1 MTHIDSAESAGGRL
15 GAVLSAPRTGA
26 HALGRHGPWVATTPA
41 VAREVLTDPS
51 RFDFPS
57 DVSRTGDLSGSTGD
71 TRSGHLVFAPL
82 PPEQVAVGRST
93 FVHEWAASVREHDR
107 VRPDQPYDAM
117 QLLRRPVARAT
128 TAASVPGLSVAER
141 DAVGDAV
148 LDWIDALGPVIAA
161 RRPPGRWS
169 RTRRAEARTRT
180 TLEDLLDSLDQV
192 ERPAE
197 TATFLA
203 AGIQVPI
210 AAGAFLLA
218 HLAAHPTGLVDPLGA
233 VWEAIRL
240 TPPTWITAR
249 ITVDDTDLA
258 GTRVPAG
265 SVVMVSPLLLGR
277 CEDLVPGDPARLD
290 AFDPGRWHDPTRR
303 PGAWLPFGAGPHACP
318 GRTLGLALLTE
329 VATWGVGREMA
340 LSERVRIDQSR
351 GISPRP
357 CRFTATTR
365 TEPSA

>member
-1 MTHIDSAESAGGRL
+1 MTRIDSAESAGGRL
-15 GAVLSAPRTGA
+15 GAVLSAPRTGV
-26 HALGRHGPWVATTPA
+26 HALGRHGPWVATTPG
-41 VAREVLTDPS
+41 VAREVLTDPA

-71 TRSGHLVFAPL
+71 TRSGHLVFPPL
-82 PPEQVAVGRST
+82 DPAQVAVGRET
-93 FVHEWAASVREHDR
+93 FAREWADAVQEHDR
-107 VRPDQPYDAM
+107 ARAGAPYDAL

-128 TAASVPGLSVAER
+128 TAASVPAIATADR

-169 RTRRAEARTRT
+169 RARRAEVGARTA
-180 TLEDLLDSLDQV
+180 LEDLLGRLDAV

-218 HLAAHPTGLVDPLGA
+218 HLADHPTGVVDPADA
-233 VWEAIRL
+233 VWETLRL
-240 TPPTWITAR
+240 APPTWITAR
-249 ITVDDTDLA
+249 IAVGDVDLA
-258 GTRVPAG
+258 GTPVPAG

-277 CEDLVPGDPARLD
+277 SEDLVPGDPGQLGTFA
-290 AFDPGRWHDPTRR
+290 PERWQDGVRR

-329 VATWGVGREMA
+329 VATWGTSREMS
-340 LSERVRIDQSR
+340 LSEHVRIDQSR
-351 GISPRP
+351 GISPQP
-357 CRFTATTR
+357 CRFTATPR
-365 TEPSA
+365 REPSA

>member
-1 MTHIDSAESAGGRL
+1 MDSVESAVGRL
-15 GAVLSAPRTGA
+15 GAVLSAPRTGV
-26 HALGRHGPWVATTPA
+26 HALGRYGPWLATTPA
-41 VAREVLTDPS
+41 AAREVLTHPA

-57 DVSRTGDLSGSTGD
+57 DVSRTGDLSGSAAD

-82 PPEQVAVGRST
+82 TVDQVTTGRQT
-93 FVHEWAASVREHDR
+93 FLDEWAVAVREHDR
-107 VRPDQPYDAM
+107 LRPHHPYDALE
-117 QLLRRPVARAT
+117 LLRRPVARAT
-128 TAASVPGLSVAER
+128 TAASLPSLVGADR

-169 RTRRAEARTRT
+169 RVRRREARART
-180 TLEDLLDSLDQV
+180 AVEDLLGRLDGV

-218 HLAAHPTGLVDPLGA
+218 HLAEHPTGLVEPVDA
-233 VWEAIRL
+233 VWETLRL

-249 ITVDDTDLA
+249 ITSCDTALA
-258 GTRVPAG
+258 GTLLPSG

-277 CEDLVPGDPARLD
+277 LEELVPGAHHDQFSPE
-290 AFDPGRWHDPTRR
+290 RWRDPTRR

-318 GRTLGLALLTE
+318 GRNLGVALLVE
-329 VATWGVGREMA
+329 LARWGVQREMS

-357 CRFTATTR
+357 CRFTAVPR
-365 TEPSA
+365 GESFS

>member
-1 MTHIDSAESAGGRL
+1 MTRIDSAESAGGRL
-15 GAVLSAPRTGA
+15 GAVLSAPRTGV
-26 HALGRHGPWVATTPA
+26 HALGTHGPWLATTPA
-41 VAREVLTDPS
+41 VAREVLTDPA

-82 PPEQVAVGRST
+82 DPAQVALGRAT
-93 FVHEWAASVREHDR
+93 FVREWADAVRDHDR
-107 VRPDQPYDAM
+107 ARPGQPYDALD
-117 QLLRRPVARAT
+117 LLRRPVARAT
-128 TAASVPGLSVAER
+128 TAAATPALAPAER

-169 RTRRAEARTRT
+169 RLRRREARART
-180 TLEDLLDSLDQV
+180 HLEDLLASLDAV

-218 HLAAHPTGLVDPLGA
+218 HLASHPTGAVDPVSA
-233 VWEAIRL
+233 VWETLRL
-240 TPPTWITAR
+240 TPPTWMTAR
-249 ITVDDTDLA
+249 ITREEVALG
-258 GTRVPAG
+258 GTTVPAG

-277 CEDLVPGDPARLD
+277 LEDLVPGGPAPLGD
-290 AFDPGRWHDPTRR
+290 FEPTRWEGPRR

-318 GRTLGLALLTE
+318 GRTLGLAVLTE
-329 VATWGVGREMA
+329 VATWGVEREMV

>member
-1 MTHIDSAESAGGRL
+1 MDSVESAGGRL
-15 GAVLSAPRTGA
+15 GAVLSAPRTGV
-26 HALGRHGPWVATTPA
+26 HALGRYGPWLATTSA
-41 VAREVLTDPS
+41 VAREVLTDPA

-82 PPEQVAVGRST
+82 TVDQVATGRRI
-93 FVHEWAASVREHDR
+93 FLDEWAAAVSEHDR
-107 VRPDQPYDAM
+107 TRPHHPYDAM
-117 QLLRRPVARAT
+117 ELLRRPMARAT
-128 TAASVPGLSVAER
+128 TAASVPSLAEADR

-148 LDWIDALGPVIAA
+148 LGWIDALGPVIAA
-161 RRPPGRWS
+161 ARPPGRWS
-169 RTRRAEARTRT
+169 RLRRREAQARTV
-180 TLEDLLDSLDQV
+180 LEDLLARLDAV

-218 HLAAHPTGLVDPLGA
+218 LLSDHPASVVEPIDA
-233 VWEAIRL
+233 VWETLRL

-249 ITVDDTDLA
+249 VTSGDTELA
-258 GTRVPAG
+258 GTPLPSG

-277 CEDLVPGDPARLD
+277 LPELVPGAAHDLADFAPE
-290 AFDPGRWHDPTRR
+290 RWQDQTRR

-318 GRTLGLALLTE
+318 GRSLGLALLVE
-329 VATWGVGREMA
+329 LAMWGVEREMS
-340 LSERVRIDQSR
+340 LSEPVQIDQSR

-357 CRFTATTR
+357 CRFTAASR
-365 TEPSA
+365 GELHP